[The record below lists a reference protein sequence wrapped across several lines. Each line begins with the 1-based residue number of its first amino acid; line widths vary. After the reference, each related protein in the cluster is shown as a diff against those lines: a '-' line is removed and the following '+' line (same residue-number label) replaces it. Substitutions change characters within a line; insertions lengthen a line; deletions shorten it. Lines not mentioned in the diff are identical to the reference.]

1 MQKQALTRRLLRQLE
16 TSRREL
22 KTWYFILEGLN
33 SFATVYYCY
42 YLYFFMAKAFGF
54 GNRANLSLAAL
65 NGFICIFAAWGGG
78 KFAQRFG
85 NFAALKLGFF
95 TMAAALTCGS
105 FVQTVHGQIVV
116 MAAMLIGM
124 CFTWPTL
131 EAMSSEGETSAGIQR
146 MVGIYNVVWAGT
158 GALAD
163 FTGGMML
170 DKLGLKSIFYVPS
183 AIFLIQLVITFW
195 LAARVRQSSQHERLS
210 GGSLAQPL
218 QGCEFPTPQSQGS
231 LASSATL
238 GVEAESLRDSETQ
251 SERVAE
257 AELNL
262 RPIAKAKWFLRMAWL
277 ANPFAYIA
285 LNTVI
290 AVVPGVA
297 NKLGLSV
304 TMAGICCSVWCFARF
319 AAFFG
324 LWAWSGWHYRFRWL
338 LTAYLTLL
346 LTFALIVL
354 APNLAVLVAAQIIF
368 GGALG
373 LIYYSSL
380 FYSMDLSETKSEHG
394 GIHEAAIGF
403 GNFAGPAVAAG
414 SLYFLPQYAS
424 SGVLGVCVLLV
435 GGLAGLVA
443 MRGRM
448 VGR

>member
-1 MQKQALTRRLLRQLE
+1 VRQLE
-16 TSRREL
+16 TSSRKL

-42 YLYFFMAKAFGF
+42 YLYFYMEKVFGF
-54 GNRANLSLAAL
+54 GNRANLALAAL
-65 NGFICIFAAWGGG
+65 NGFICIFAAWWGG

-85 NFAALKLGFF
+85 NFTALKLGFF
-95 TMAAALTCGS
+95 TMAAALTCGM
-105 FVQTVHGQIVV
+105 FVQSVTGQIFV

-131 EAMSSEGETSAGIQR
+131 EAMASEGETSVGIQK
-146 MVGIYNVVWAGT
+146 MVGLYNVIWAGT

-170 DKLGLKSIFYVPS
+170 DKLGLRSLFYVPA
-183 AIFLIQLVITFW
+183 AIFFCQLVITFW
-195 LAARVRQSSQHERLS
+195 LARRARF
-210 GGSLAQPL
+210 
-218 QGCEFPTPQSQGS
+218 C
-231 LASSATL
+231 SA
-238 GVEAESLRDSETQ
+238 AESLTAERGGPLHPLPLPEESEYVRPGFDATRSAVEERATTQ
-251 SERVAE
+251 SAIATV
-257 AELNL
+257 ELNPQ
-262 RPIAKAKWFLRMAWL
+262 PIAKAKWFLRMAWL

-297 NKLGLSV
+297 KRLGLSA
-304 TMAGICCSVWCFARF
+304 TLAGFCCSVWCFARF

-324 LWAWSGWHYRFRWL
+324 LWAWSRWHYRFRWML
-338 LTAYLTLL
+338 MAYVALMV
-346 LTFALIVL
+346 TFALIVM
-354 APNLAVLVAAQIIF
+354 APNLAMLVTAQIVF

-394 GIHEAAIGF
+394 GIHEAAIGL

-414 SLYFLPQYAS
+414 SLYFLPQFAN
-424 SGVLGVCVLLV
+424 SGVIGVCALL
-435 GGLAGLVA
+435 LAGLSALIV

-448 VGR
+448 GSER

>member
-1 MQKQALTRRLLRQLE
+1 LE
-16 TSRREL
+16 TSRRKL

-42 YLYFFMAKAFGF
+42 YLYFYMAKTFGF

-65 NGFICIFAAWGGG
+65 NGFICIFAAWWGG

-85 NFAALKLGFF
+85 NFTALKLGFF
-95 TMAAALTCGS
+95 TMAVALTCGM
-105 FVQTVHGQIVV
+105 FVPTVRGQIVV
-116 MAAMLIGM
+116 MGAMLIGM

-131 EAMSSEGETSAGIQR
+131 EAMASEGETSAGIQR
-146 MVGIYNVVWAGT
+146 MVGLYNVVWAGT

-163 FTGGMML
+163 FMGGMML
-170 DKLGLKSIFYVPS
+170 DKLGLKSIFYVPA
-183 AIFLIQLVITFW
+183 AIMFFQVVITFW
-195 LAARVRQSSQHERLS
+195 LARRTRVSPIQEPASSGNLT
-210 GGSLAQPL
+210 QPL
-218 QGCEFPTPQSQGS
+218 QGCDPLTPQSQSS
-231 LASSATL
+231 LGPSRTGQHSATL
-238 GVEAESLRDSETQ
+238 GFEAESLRDSQAAIAATKP
-251 SERVAE
+251 
-257 AELNL
+257 NP

-297 NKLGLSV
+297 NKLGLSA
-304 TMAGICCSVWCFARF
+304 TMAGFCCSVWCFARF

-338 LTAYLTLL
+338 LTAYLALL

-354 APNLAVLVAAQIIF
+354 APNLAVLVAAQIVF

-403 GNFAGPAVAAG
+403 GNFAGPAVAAS

-424 SGVLGVCVLLV
+424 SGVVGVCVLLV
-435 GGLAGLVA
+435 GGLAGLFA

-448 VGR
+448 R

>member
-1 MQKQALTRRLLRQLE
+1 LQLFIVRIQLSVAKFAVPTQAPAALE
-16 TSRREL
+16 TSRRKL

-33 SFATVYYCY
+33 SFASVYYCY
-42 YLYFFMAKAFGF
+42 YLYFYMEKAFGF

-65 NGFICIFAAWGGG
+65 NGFICIFAAWWGG
-78 KFAQRFG
+78 KFAQHFG
-85 NFAALKLGFF
+85 NFTALKLGFF
-95 TMAAALTCGS
+95 TMAAALTGGMFIQS
-105 FVQTVHGQIVV
+105 VRGQIVI

-131 EAMSSEGETSAGIQR
+131 EAMASEGESSAGIQK
-146 MVGIYNVVWAGT
+146 MVGLYNVVWAGT

-170 DKLGLKSIFYVPS
+170 DKLGLKSIFYVP
-183 AIFLIQLVITFW
+183 ATIFFIQLVLTFW
-195 LAARVRQSSQHERLS
+195 LARRVRLCSVPESVTSEPLTPALS
-210 GGSLAQPL
+210 P
-218 QGCEFPTPQSQGS
+218 
-231 LASSATL
+231 SA
-238 GVEAESLRDSETQ
+238 RQRET
-251 SERVAE
+251 STVGT
-257 AELNL
+257 AELN
-262 RPIAKAKWFLRMAWL
+262 PGAVAKAKWFLRMAWL

-297 NKLGLSV
+297 NRLGLS
-304 TMAGICCSVWCFARF
+304 TTLAGFCCSVWCFARF

-324 LWAWSGWHYRFRWL
+324 LWAWNGWHYRFRWL
-338 LTAYLTLL
+338 LTAYVALL
-346 LTFALIVL
+346 GTFALIL
-354 APNLAVLVAAQIIF
+354 MAPNLAVLVLAQIVF

-424 SGVLGVCVLLV
+424 SGVVGVCVLLL
-435 GGLAGLVA
+435 GGLAGLFA
-443 MRGRM
+443 MNRKMASR
-448 VGR
+448 

>member
-1 MQKQALTRRLLRQLE
+1 VLPNVWFPGRLLWQLE
-16 TSRREL
+16 TSQRKL

-42 YLYFFMAKAFGF
+42 YLYFFMARAFGF

-65 NGFICIFAAWGGG
+65 NGFICIFAAWWGG

-85 NFAALKLGFF
+85 NFTALKLGFF
-95 TMAAALTCGS
+95 TMAAALTCGF
-105 FVQTVHGQIVV
+105 FVPSITGQIVV

-131 EAMSSEGETSAGIQR
+131 EAMASEGETSAGIQK
-146 MVGIYNVVWAGT
+146 MVGLYNVIWAGT

-170 DKLGLKSIFYVPS
+170 DKLGLRSIFYVP
-183 AIFLIQLVITFW
+183 ATIFFIQLAITFW
-195 LAARVRQSSQHERLS
+195 LARRAKSLGGASVVPRAGSTASRTTTSPAREDAR
-210 GGSLAQPL
+210 
-218 QGCEFPTPQSQGS
+218 PTTS
-231 LASSATL
+231 
-238 GVEAESLRDSETQ
+238 
-251 SERVAE
+251 
-257 AELNL
+257 ELNP
-262 RPIAKAKWFLRMAWL
+262 RPISKAKWFLRMAWL

-290 AVVPGVA
+290 AVVPAVA
-297 NKLGLSV
+297 SKLGLSA
-304 TMAGICCSVWCFARF
+304 TLAGFCCSVWCFARF
-319 AAFFG
+319 AAFFA

-338 LTAYLTLL
+338 LIAYLALL
-346 LTFALIVL
+346 LTFSLIVL
-354 APNLAVLVAAQIIF
+354 APNLAVLVVAQIVF

-403 GNFAGPAVAAG
+403 GNFAGPAVAAA
-414 SLYFLPQYAS
+414 SLFFLPRFAS

-435 GGLAGLVA
+435 GGLAGLIVMWRR
-443 MRGRM
+443 MR
-448 VGR
+448 